1 MNPSWLTRALGR
13 STAGQPALP
22 SIRTRLSRVLVLASL
37 AWSLGVSGA
46 VWFVVHSGIDD
57 LLDNA
62 LRESAE
68 VMFGVLT
75 TQRGALSAA
84 DEATLPAPPHVEHLV
99 WQIADGQGRVVQRSH
114 QAPLQ
119 ALGTAG
125 QHGLW
130 TADDQWRV
138 CGLVLGEAGGPVR
151 AGATA
156 PTLFV
161 AQRMDER
168 HGWLL
173 RTSLV
178 AAGAA
183 LGVGLLCAVWL
194 SRRTRRE
201 LAPLT
206 ALSQAVEQFHPLR
219 PGEQLAQAARAEL
232 VPMRAAILSLARR
245 LAQHVENERAVAAH
259 AAHALRT
266 PLAGLVVQLAS
277 AQRQAP
283 PAIQPALQLARSA
296 ADRLT
301 RVVGA
306 LLTLFRSGAE
316 LRWQSVDLA
325 ALLTHL
331 PVAGLS
337 VHPEGLATVQGDP
350 DLLAAALAN
359 LLDNA
364 ARHGARSLRLRVQ
377 IVQGHTHI
385 VLADDGPGVPPP
397 RLAELQAALL
407 AQDYESC
414 MGLGLM
420 LADLVARAHGGRLDL
435 VPVSHGFTVEL
446 VLGLPPAEAAVGA
459 G

>member
-1 MNPSWLTRALGR
+1 MS
-13 STAGQPALP
+13 LP
-22 SIRTRLSRVLVLASL
+22 SISQRLSRVLVAASL
-37 AWSLGVSGA
+37 AWSLGVSGV
-46 VWFVVHSGIDD
+46 VWLTVHRGVDD
-57 LLDNA
+57 ILDNA

-68 VMFGVLT
+68 VMFGMFAI
-75 TQRGALSAA
+75 QRGALPLG
-84 DEATLPAPPHVEHLV
+84 DEATLPAPPHTEHLV
-99 WQIADGQGRVVQRSH
+99 WQIADSQGRVVQRSH
-114 QAPLQ
+114 QAPAQ
-119 ALGTAG
+119 ALGRPG
-125 QHGLW
+125 QDGLW
-130 TADDQWRV
+130 TADGQWRV
-138 CGLVLGEAGGPVR
+138 CGLALSDRDGA
-151 AGATA
+151 AATA
-156 PTLFV
+156 AAAASPGGRTLFV

-168 HGWLL
+168 HGWLVG
-173 RTSLV
+173 TSLV

-183 LGVGLLCAVWL
+183 LGVGLLCALWL

-201 LAPLT
+201 LEPLT

-232 VPMRAAILSLARR
+232 VPMRAAILSLAQR
-245 LAQHVENERAVAAH
+245 LAQHVANERSVAAH

-283 PAIQPALQLARSA
+283 PAIQPSLQLARSA

-316 LRWQSVDLA
+316 LRWQAVDLGT
-325 ALLTHL
+325 LLTHL

-337 VHPEGLATVQGDP
+337 VLPEGPLAVRGDP

-364 ARHGARSLRLRVQ
+364 ARHGARTLRLRVQ
-377 IVQGHTHI
+377 TVQDHSHI
-385 VLADDGPGVPPP
+385 VLTDDGPGVTAP
-397 RLAELQAALL
+397 RLAELQSALAAQ
-407 AQDYESC
+407 AYESG

-420 LADLVARAHGGRLDL
+420 LADLVARAHGGRLQL
-435 VPVSHGFTVEL
+435 LPAQQGFSAEL
-446 VLGLPPAEAAVGA
+446 VLGPPPAEAGA